1 MPRPG
6 GSRFSALEVVA
17 LSLASEAA
25 GIDSESLLF
34 SRLKEYRHEMPN
46 LISRRQYND
55 RRKFTARLCE
65 RIRARIADEMDGGEE
80 YFCIDSKPIEI
91 CRWRARRC
99 RMGRDGAGKAPSYG
113 YCASQGTYYY
123 GYKPHAVCGLS
134 GVIHSFDLTKAS
146 VHDIHCLKDVRDDYA
161 NCTLIGDMGVHQR
174 RDAAGPL

>member
-1 MPRPG
+1 MQPTIHLYCRHNLHTIFAKFLDICKQGIGATGKGTCPARG

-34 SRLKEYRHEMPN
+34 FFKQESAYEMPN

-91 CRWRARRC
+91 CRWRAPGVAGWGVT
-99 RMGRDGAGKAPSYG
+99 GRGRPPHTAIAHRKVPTTTGTSRTPS
-113 YCASQGTYYY
+113 A
-123 GYKPHAVCGLS
+123 
-134 GVIHSFDLTKAS
+134 D
-146 VHDIHCLKDVRDDYA
+146 
-161 NCTLIGDMGVHQR
+161 
-174 RDAAGPL
+174 